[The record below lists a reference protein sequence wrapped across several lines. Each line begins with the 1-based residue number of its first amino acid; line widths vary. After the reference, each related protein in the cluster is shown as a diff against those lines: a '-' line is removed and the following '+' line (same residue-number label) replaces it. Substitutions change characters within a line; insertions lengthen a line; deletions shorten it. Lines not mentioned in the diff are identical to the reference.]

1 MKTTRR
7 SFIEGTIAAVG
18 AAFLPTAVCAAEE
31 DWKAAFRSLG
41 FDPNAPGSSVFVITS
56 DIHADKWHVH
66 LAEHVAF
73 WNSMDPK
80 PAFVCALGDFANI
93 NQHFGHRPSEA
104 EAARRAA
111 AHFGPINEVLTKGLR
126 PDIPRVYVIG
136 NHDSYP
142 GEGDLALWREYFPDQ
157 PPYCAFDACGLRF
170 VKWNGGGDG
179 MIDAA
184 QEKWIME
191 ECAKCPKDKQL
202 VVLVHQPS
210 VGMCGMERDIGRVA
224 RAALAGRPGVTWL
237 LGGHEH
243 GNDASAWTL
252 PGGGALAVAVH
263 TMDLKGWWMYGVRQ
277 GRIVARL
284 FKGEGT
290 PDFSRERM
298 PSEFPSK
305 GNIPVAYEGRT
316 DVVWN
321 AFVGSE
327 AEKRS
332 RVVPDPAGDNG
343 GWLFYVGH
351 IVNRFPK
358 KQVAPSA
365 TRFGILG
372 RLWGERKTHA
382 PAPVFFS
389 SDGKNWIESK
399 QSAVV
404 KEVYEYPIPSGHID
418 ADELWMRYD
427 GWGFGADECHAGYAF
442 LK

>member
-7 SFIEGTIAAVG
+7 SFIEGTIAAAG

-41 FDPNAPGSSVFVITS
+41 FDPDVQGSSVFVVTS
-56 DIHADKWHVH
+56 DIHADKWHIH

-73 WNSMDPK
+73 WNSMEPK
-80 PAFVCALGDFANI
+80 PELVCALGDFAFVNE
-93 NQHFGHRPSEA
+93 HFGHRPSKA

-111 AHFGPINEVLTKGLR
+111 AQFGKINDVLTKGLR
-126 PDIPRVYVIG
+126 RDVSRVYVIG
-136 NHDSYP
+136 NHDTYP
-142 GEGDLALWREYFPDQ
+142 GEDDLALWREYFPDQ

-170 VKWNGGGDG
+170 VKWNGGCDG

-191 ECAKCPKDKQL
+191 VCAKCPKDKQL

-237 LGGHEH
+237 LGGHWHENEA
-243 GNDASAWTL
+243 GSWTL
-252 PGGGALAVAVH
+252 PGGGTLAMAIH
-263 TMDLKGWWMYGVRQ
+263 AMDSKGWWVYGVRD
-277 GRIVARL
+277 GRIAARL
-284 FKGEGT
+284 FKQEGSSA
-290 PDFSRERM
+290 FARGRM
-298 PSEFPSK
+298 PSDFPAK
-305 GNIPVAYEGRT
+305 GAIPVAYEGRM

-321 AFVGSE
+321 AFVGSKE
-327 AEKRS
+327 EKES
-332 RVVPDPAGDNG
+332 RVVPELVGDNG

-358 KQVAPSA
+358 RQVAPEA

-372 RLWGERKTHA
+372 RLWGERKTRT

-389 SDGKNWIESK
+389 SDGAKWIEAKQGGASK
-399 QSAVV
+399 D
-404 KEVYEYPIPSGHID
+404 VYEYPIPSELVD
-418 ADELWMRYD
+418 AADFWVRYD
-427 GWGFGADECHAGYAF
+427 GWGLGADECHAGYAF